1 MYRLS
6 NWGFAEFW
14 DGKDVYG
21 FGVVTRHK
29 RFADGTFIS
38 TSKVE
43 MLLVKE
49 DRLLMQT
56 YSGSMYEL
64 VFEDMDPHRAE
75 VTKAALQKVKSPDK
89 GKIGEE
95 LYARCL
101 KLSEEMEQ
109 KRRAELTKGIAP
121 GELYLQT
128 SGLHIQHAYFK
139 KEDGRLIPLEC
150 QVHSGMYADSILLIE
165 TGVVDFRF
173 LPRGGDTVMKP
184 YYWSEGLKAL
194 VVENIGKRFEVEIL
208 DGYWVPCDKD
218 TVTRI
223 ENPAYDSHE
232 DAGQGK

>member
-6 NWGFAEFW
+6 NWGFAKFW
-14 DGKDVYG
+14 DGKDIYG
-21 FGVVTRHK
+21 FGVVTGHK

-64 VFEDMDPHRAE
+64 VFEDMNLHRLE
-75 VTKAALQKVKSPDK
+75 KTKEALPKIKSPDK
-89 GKIGEE
+89 EKIGEE
-95 LYARCL
+95 LFDRCL
-101 KLSEEMEQ
+101 KLSEEKEL
-109 KRRAELTKGIAP
+109 KRQEGIAKRIAP
-121 GELYLQT
+121 GDLYLQT
-128 SGLHIQHAYFK
+128 SELYIQHAYFK
-139 KEDGRLIPLEC
+139 KEDGTLIPLDY
-150 QVHSGMYADSILLIE
+150 QVHSGIYADSILLIE

-173 LPRGGDTVMKP
+173 LPRGGDTIMKP
-184 YYWSEGLKAL
+184 YSWSEGMKAL

-208 DGYWVPCDKD
+208 DGYWVPCDKN

>member
-21 FGVVTRHK
+21 FGVVTGHK

-64 VFEDMDPHRAE
+64 VFEDMNPHRAE

-89 GKIGEE
+89 EKIGEE

-101 KLSEEMEQ
+101 KLSEEKEQ
-109 KRRAELTKGIAP
+109 KRRAELA
-121 GELYLQT
+121 
-128 SGLHIQHAYFK
+128 K
-139 KEDGRLIPLEC
+139 KI
-150 QVHSGMYADSILLIE
+150 
-165 TGVVDFRF
+165 T
-173 LPRGGDTVMKP
+173 RGGNTVMKP

-194 VVENIGKRFEVEIL
+194 VVENIGRRFEVEIL

-223 ENPAYDSHE
+223 ENPAHDSHE